1 MKRRINIDRVDLRIR
16 GEVADPRAL
25 ARAVSEAIAARV
37 AAEAP
42 SSSSPGTGAEA
53 AAPRHVEVID
63 AGRFSPR
70 EAAAGAA
77 SAVAAALNKRGA
89 PADPTPP
96 RGEGGA

>member
-1 MKRRINIDRVDLRIR
+1 MKRRINIERVDLRIR

-25 ARAVSEAIAARV
+25 ARAISEAIAARV

-42 SSSSPGTGAEA
+42 ASSAPSTGAEA

-70 EAAAGAA
+70 EAARGAA
-77 SAVAAALNKRGA
+77 SAVAAALHTK
-89 PADPTPP
+89 ADSPPP